1 MLKLTAIPALSDNY
15 IWAIHDQDSCVIVD
29 PGKASPVLAFLA
41 AHKLRLTAILLTHHH
56 YDHIGGVNRLLRAHN
71 KQYPDTPRLPVF
83 GPNDRR
89 IKMLTHIVSEGDK
102 ITLKPG
108 LLEFEVLEI
117 PGHTRSHIAF
127 WNEQWLFCG
136 DTLFSAGCGRLF
148 EGTPKQMQHS
158 LDKLS
163 KLPGELLV
171 CCAHEYTQ
179 ANCRFALKVEP
190 DNLQLKQRYLQVQQM
205 RQNNQ
210 ITLPVPLSDELSYNP
225 FLRSRHPD
233 VICAAHQ
240 RLRSLGKG
248 TGTGSDTGS
257 TSEHGLELE
266 PHAVLAVIRSWKDA
280 A

>member
-1 MLKLTAIPALSDNY
+1 MLKLTAIPALSTNY
-15 IWAIHDQDSCVIVD
+15 IWAIHDEDLCVIVD
-29 PGKASPVLAFLA
+29 PGKAPPVLAFLA
-41 AHKLRLTAILLTHHH
+41 ANNLHLTAILLTHHH
-56 YDHIGGVNRLLRAHN
+56 NDHIGGVNRLLRAHK
-71 KQYPDTPRLPVF
+71 KQYPDTPKPPVF
-83 GPNDRR
+83 GPNDHR
-89 IKMLTHIVSEGDK
+89 IKTLTHIVTEGDK
-102 ITLKPG
+102 VTLKPG
-108 LLEFEVLEI
+108 QLEFEVLEI

-148 EGTPKQMQHS
+148 EGTPEQMQHS

-179 ANCRFALKVEP
+179 SNCRFALQVEP
-190 DNLQLKQRYLQVQQM
+190 DNLKLKQRYQQVQQM
-205 RQNNQ
+205 RENNQ

-233 VICAAHQ
+233 VIRAASQ
-240 RLRSLGKG
+240 RLLSLGQNTDAG
-248 TGTGSDTGS
+248 PI
-257 TSEHGLELE
+257 SEHGLELE
-266 PHAVLAVIRSWKDA
+266 PHAVFAVIRSWKDA